1 MADRELFPRQT
12 ASLVPIDNR
21 LPPYDFSDIQHIFI
35 RDTMNLTSAIERFD
49 RAGYATHIAE
59 AHEQRTFVQKA
70 FPLDDWPTLP
80 LERYALGMNGESF
93 CRTLEY
99 GTPALGSISGGSAAK
114 HIMFRHRTGEWRLA
128 TSLAGMSVDEAWQ
141 HLRKQFVTAF
151 EIAQRG
157 DFAELDDLD
166 VLLSGPALVT
176 KSLATYFPQHFLP
189 IYSAAHL
196 RHYIEVLRG
205 VPEPNVPAW
214 QANRQLGELVSSRD
228 EFVGWSPDEV
238 ARLLYEFFDPRARK
252 RRILKVAPGNDARL
266 WPDCLANSHICVGWD
281 EIGDLTEYTSD
292 TELRDVM
299 DATYPERTG
308 ANLSKARN
316 LISFRDLEAGD
327 LVVANRGIG
336 HVLAVG
342 TVTGGY
348 RFDDDRAEYKHL
360 VPVEWDTTYERD
372 LPANMPGWRQTFA
385 KVTEKFLAELEPTSN
400 SSQPVA
406 FNRALPQ
413 DIARVLGELER
424 KRQVI
429 LHGPPGTGKTRLA
442 LRTALAMTGRS
453 GSIDARDERDAIKA
467 VLGTDMVQL
476 VTFHPSYGYE
486 DFIEGFKPD
495 RNPSTDG
502 LRLTLTDGLF
512 RALCATAEASADE
525 TFLLIIDEINR
536 GDLPRIFGETIT
548 LLESDKR
555 GLELTL
561 PISGRKFAVPANVR
575 IIGTMNTADRSVSH
589 LDAAIRRRFAFV
601 PVDPDPDAL
610 SGAVGPLDL
619 GQFLSAL
626 NARIGR
632 ILDADHHIGHAYL
645 LRGGEPVA
653 TEEEL
658 AAAFYSDIV
667 PLLEDYCIGRVEL
680 LREILGRLADKDTA
694 RPAQIA
700 VADLPGELAA
710 EYISTVSGAET

>member
-1 MADRELFPRQT
+1 
-12 ASLVPIDNR
+12 
-21 LPPYDFSDIQHIFI
+21 
-35 RDTMNLTSAIERFD
+35 MNLTSAIERFD

-196 RHYIEVLRG
+196 RHYIEVLGR

-281 EIGDLTEYTSD
+281 EIGDLSEYTSD

-575 IIGTMNTADRSVSH
+575 IIGTINTADRSVSH

-710 EYISTVSGAET
+710 EYISTVSGAEA